1 MLATWP
7 LATPPPS
14 DQPYRVE
21 QVGKIGP
28 MDLILP
34 VFSRL
39 GELLPASLPLGGG
52 VASDLGVAGQPP
64 RDATVASLRC
74 RSQCHS
80 RRRRSRRQ
88 GHAHIFGE
96 HPAMSAKVIC
106 PCEVRTMEAEADAAK
121 RGTS

>member
-14 DQPYRVE
+14 HQPYRVE

-28 MDLILP
+28 LGLILP

-39 GELLPASLPLGGG
+39 GELLPASLPLSGG
-52 VASDLGVAGQPP
+52 VASDLGGAGASAIVAGVGPAGKGM
-64 RDATVASLRC
+64 R
-74 RSQCHS
+74 
-80 RRRRSRRQ
+80 
-88 GHAHIFGE
+88 HIFGE

-121 RGTS
+121 SGTS